1 MATDSIVGGLF
12 GITPEMYQQSKAEQ
26 ALSEGAQ
33 LGQMSPDAFGRSMLY
48 AGSAQLGRGIGGALG
63 GQDPQLQ
70 LISARNALAQQ
81 FDTST
86 SAGLVG
92 LANALRER
100 NDVAGATQVA
110 QAAMAAKQKEAELA
124 VRGREHLSTEQKNA
138 IGLADSSFDRGSPE
152 WNKKYFEELTRL
164 TTAAKSGTDIK
175 EVGVAATS
183 REPVY
188 FDRTT
193 DTQFIM
199 KQDAT
204 GKQVRVPYSG
214 GVDKT
219 TATTKIENK
228 MPEGEKAFDIELG
241 KLDAKAVQDARQT
254 RSTAIETIN
263 ALNKLASYDD
273 KSLISGSYASGRVGA
288 ANLLK
293 TLGLAS
299 EKDANSLAQSQAFTA
314 DAGRVALQAMG
325 GKLGAGFSN
334 DDRKF
339 ILDLFPRLETDPAA
353 RRQLIDYMQKV
364 NQRIANEATNLE
376 TFARQNKGL
385 TNKITGEV
393 FKPTIP
399 LSVSPSGNALQ
410 SMSTEQLQQMLKN
423 AK

>member
-1 MATDSIVGGLF
+1 MATDIIGGLF
-12 GITPEMYQQSKAEQ
+12 GITPQSYEKQ
-26 ALSEGAQ
+26 LSEQGLAEGAS
-33 LGQMSPDAFGRSMLY
+33 LGQMSPDSFGRSMLY

-63 GQDPQLQ
+63 GQVPQLQ
-70 LISARNALAQQ
+70 LISQRNALAQQ

-86 SAGLVG
+86 VQGLSG

-110 QAAMAAKQKEAELA
+110 QALMTARQKEGELAAKM
-124 VRGREHLSTEQKNA
+124 REHLSTEQKNA
-138 IGLADSSFDRGSPE
+138 IGLADAEFTRNTPE
-152 WNKKYFEELTRL
+152 WNKKYAEELTRL
-164 TTAAKSGTDIK
+164 TTAAKSGTNIK
-175 EVGVAATS
+175 EVGVAASS

-188 FDRTT
+188 FDTAT

-204 GKQVRVPYSG
+204 GKQTRIPYNG

-228 MPEGEKAFDIELG
+228 MPEGEKAFDVELG

-254 RSTAIETIN
+254 RTTAIESIN

-288 ANLLK
+288 TNLLK

-299 EKDANSLAQSQAFTA
+299 EKDASSLAQSQAFSA

-353 RRQLIDYMQKV
+353 RRQLIEYMQGV

-376 TFARQNKGL
+376 TFARKNKGL
-385 TNKITGEV
+385 TNKTTGEV

>member
-48 AGSAQLGRGIGGALG
+48 AGASQLGRGIGGALG

-138 IGLADSSFDRGSPE
+138 LGLADASFERGTPE
-152 WNKKYFEELTRL
+152 WNKKYAEELTRL
-164 TTAAKSGTDIK
+164 TTGNANIK
-175 EVGVAATS
+175 EIGVAEGT

-188 FDRTT
+188 FDILNK
-193 DTQFIM
+193 TQFVM
-199 KQDAT
+199 KNDPT
-204 GKQVRVPYSG
+204 GKQVAVPFSG
-214 GVDKT
+214 GVDRTTAKT
-219 TATTKIENK
+219 TVTATAESK
-228 MPEGEKAFDIELG
+228 GESAGAVKAAE
-241 KLDAKAVQDARQT
+241 LDAARLKDAQVAAGK
-254 RSTAIETIN
+254 AIESAGI
-263 ALNKLASYDD
+263 LGQLANTPQG
-273 KSLISGSYASGRVGA
+273 ISGAGA
-288 ANLLK
+288 DMRLGVLNVFS

-299 EKDANSLAQSQAFTA
+299 SRDKEAVGNAQTFNTLAGERVLSFIKQLGTNPTDTDREFAKNIGPSLEKGTKTNQ
-314 DAGRVALQAMG
+314 
-325 GKLGAGFSN
+325 
-334 DDRKF
+334 
-339 ILDLFPRLETDPAA
+339 DLINYLMKR
-353 RRQLIDYMQKV
+353 
-364 NQRIANEATNLE
+364 ANETVQEAKKME
-376 TFARQNKGL
+376 EHFYSTFPNKPAYSLRGYQSPFL
-385 TNKITGEV
+385 SNIQ
-393 FKPTIP
+393 IP
-399 LSVSPSGNALQ
+399 NA
-410 SMSTEQLQQMLKN
+410 N
-423 AK
+423 ADRLNAINAEIAKKQAQGAK